1 LILVLVYVRLW
12 PKAGII
18 PDQPQERRMRSML
31 SAGLMAMATLLASAG
46 SQAQTMRPFLD
57 FKTADAIRDHCLAN
71 AGQAGQA
78 VAVAVFD
85 DGGDLVSFSNHGAS
99 PAAAALAQWKGR
111 SAAVYRSS
119 TRDTA
124 TWNSPAAPMIATME
138 GGLPLFARDGTAI
151 GGVGVSGASSEF
163 DSECGTRAAEAAGVL
178 VSPPKAASD

>member
-1 LILVLVYVRLW
+1 MTSMVSTGLIAL
-12 PKAGII
+12 
-18 PDQPQERRMRSML
+18 
-31 SAGLMAMATLLASAG
+31 ATLLVSAG

-57 FKTADAIRDHCLAN
+57 FKTADAIRDHCLAH

-85 DGGDLVSFSNHGAS
+85 GSGDLVSFSNHGAS

-111 SAAVYRSS
+111 SAAVYQAS

-124 TWNSPAAPMIATME
+124 TWNTPTAPMIATME
-138 GGLPLFARDGTAI
+138 GGVPLFTHDGKAI

-163 DSECGTRAAEAAGVL
+163 GIQCGTRAAEAANLL
-178 VSPPKAASD
+178 VSRPKPKSD

>member
-1 LILVLVYVRLW
+1 MKTILASLVTT
-12 PKAGII
+12 A
-18 PDQPQERRMRSML
+18 
-31 SAGLMAMATLLASAG
+31 ALLAG
-46 SQAQTMRPFLD
+46 GGVQAQTMRPVLD

-85 DGGDLVSFSNHGAS
+85 DGGDLVSYSNHGAS

-111 SAAVYRSS
+111 SAAVYRST

-138 GGLPLFARDGTAI
+138 GGVPLFARDGTAI

-163 DSECGTRAAEAAGVL
+163 DAECGTRAAEAAGVM
-178 VSPPKAASD
+178 VARPAPASK

>member
-1 LILVLVYVRLW
+1 
-12 PKAGII
+12 
-18 PDQPQERRMRSML
+18 MRSIAF
-31 SAGLMAMATLLASAG
+31 AGLVATATLLVSAG
-46 SQAQTMRPFLD
+46 SQAQTMRPVLD

-71 AGQAGQA
+71 AGQAGLA

-85 DGGDLVSFSNHGAS
+85 GSGDLVSFSNHGAS

-111 SAAVYRSS
+111 SAAVYQIS

-138 GGLPLFARDGTAI
+138 GGVPLFARDGTAI

-163 DSECGTRAAEAAGVL
+163 DSDCGTRAAQAASLL
-178 VSPPKAASD
+178 VSRPEPKSD